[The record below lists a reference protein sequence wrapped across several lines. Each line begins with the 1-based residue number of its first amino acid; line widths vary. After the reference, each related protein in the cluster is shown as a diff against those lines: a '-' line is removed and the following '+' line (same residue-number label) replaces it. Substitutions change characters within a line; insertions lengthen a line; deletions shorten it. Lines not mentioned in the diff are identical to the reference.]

1 MSYSSRSSG
10 YLTKS
15 FSYCVNSKGDDVQIL
30 IEDTESTGGETSH
43 DHEHEEG
50 HDHGSGAVEGDADEA
65 GGVHCHEHAGVP

>member
-1 MSYSSRSSG
+1 M
-10 YLTKS
+10 
-15 FSYCVNSKGDDVQIL
+15 QIL
-30 IEDTESTGGETSH
+30 IEDTESTGDETSH

>member
-50 HDHGSGAVEGDADEA
+50 HDHGSGVVEGDADEA